1 MTPGRSRRL
10 ARKSSLL
17 QKEVVDELTAVAR
30 SIEKAE
36 EMIVALKEQMDS
48 VNQTHANRTTTSD
61 DIAYLEDLLRCARK
75 KLAWEKQMASL
86 AKRIPVVLTKVQA
99 VMNDQAN
106 PPPDETRV
114 AVAGLLQS
122 VQQAMSRLEIAKS

>member
-10 ARKSSLL
+10 ARESSLL

-48 VNQTHANRTTTSD
+48 VNQAHANRTTTSD

-99 VMNDQAN
+99 VMNDQTN

-122 VQQAMSRLEIAKS
+122 VQQAMTRLETAKS

>member
-36 EMIVALKEQMDS
+36 EMIVALKEQMDA
-48 VNQTHANRTTTSD
+48 VNQAHANRTTTSD

-99 VMNDQAN
+99 VMNDQTN

-122 VQQAMSRLEIAKS
+122 VQQAMTRLETAKS